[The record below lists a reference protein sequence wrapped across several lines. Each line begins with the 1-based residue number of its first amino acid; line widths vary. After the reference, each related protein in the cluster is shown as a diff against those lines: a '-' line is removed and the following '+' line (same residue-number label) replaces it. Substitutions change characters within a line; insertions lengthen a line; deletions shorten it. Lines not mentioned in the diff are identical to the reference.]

1 MRKTYATLRA
11 LCWRDVASLCIKPTW
26 QRRLPAV
33 SIGVAM
39 FTILAF
45 GIVRLVDGSLVNA
58 LAVRAVQV
66 SGGSYHSLALSSS
79 GAVYAWGWNGFGQLG
94 NGTTTDSHIPVAV
107 KTVGT
112 SMAGKSITQISA
124 GGSFNDGHSLA
135 RASDGTV
142 YAWGRGVY
150 GQLGNGTTTDSN
162 VPVAVKTV
170 GTPMAAKTII
180 QISAGAG
187 HSLALASDGTVY
199 AWGQNTYG
207 QLGNNVT
214 TNSSSPVAVQTTG
227 TPMAGKSIVN
237 IAAGGYHSLALADD
251 GTVYAWGYNPTGQ
264 LGNGATVDSRTPVAV
279 KATGTPMAGKNII
292 KIAAGVHNSL
302 ALASDG
308 TVYTWGRGE
317 FGQLGNGTTTDSNIP
332 VAVKTVGTPM
342 ASKTIIGI
350 SGGPAYMLAVDSNG
364 KVYGW
369 GRNANGQLGS
379 LSHTDSSVPVA
390 SQIPAGKSIIQ
401 VSAGGWDGSH
411 SLALTHD
418 NIVYGRGRNSN
429 GQLGNNSTSDSLAA
443 VVAQLNLMDTPSTPT
458 QVVVE
463 PGNAKAT
470 ISWQSPVVTGG
481 KSIVGYVLRYRTIGA
496 VDWTTVDVAATVT
509 SHAITGLTNDQ
520 IYQTQVAAKTAA
532 GTGDFSSII
541 LATPHAKPTI
551 ANVSPAIGPVAGG
564 QNVTITGTNF
574 TLKGKKIVQTANGN
588 GYSLA
593 LADDGTVYAWGQN
606 NYGQLG
612 NGTTTNSSVP
622 VAVKTTGTPMEGKRI
637 IKVSTKV
644 WYSLALADDGTVYAW
659 GFNGSGQLGDGTILT
674 HSSTPVAVKIAG
686 TPMEGK
692 TIVGIAAGA
701 SHSLALASDGTIYVW
716 GGNAYGQ
723 FGNGVTA
730 TSSVVP
736 VAVKT
741 VGTPM
746 DNKKIIQIHAG
757 YHHSLALASDG
768 TVYTWGQNTYGQLGN
783 NTMINANVPVSVQ
796 TIGTP
801 MAGKII
807 VQLAAGNSQ
816 SVALAS
822 DGTIYAWG
830 WNKYGQLG
838 NGMTVDSRIPVAVKV
853 TGTPMAGKV
862 ITQVAANNAHTL
874 AVASD
879 GSVYNWGWNQYGQL
893 GNGTATNSSVPV
905 AVKTTGTPMAGKT
918 ITQIT
923 SGGSANSL
931 ALASDG
937 TMYAWGW
944 GQYGQLGDGTIG
956 TDAKVPVA
964 VSTAPPSALAPST
977 PKVTF
982 DGIEATNVAVVNNT
996 TITATTPAHAAG
1008 LVDVAIDL
1016 GDGDE
1021 LYKATK
1027 ANNYRYATVPDAP
1040 TNLATAPLDNAVR
1053 LTWTAPA
1060 NNGGTPITDYV
1071 IQYSADGGITWST
1084 YSHIASTS
1092 TAVTI
1097 PFLTPTT
1104 YTFRVAAV
1112 NAIGTGAYSA
1122 TATGQIR
1129 YITLSAPTSVDIA
1142 VTPAGGTK
1150 MSSKSANVLVAT
1162 NAATGYKLSLSTQ
1175 SANRNLT
1182 NGSQTI
1188 TPTAGTQT
1196 APVALSGS
1204 AWGYRVNGIGNFGS
1218 TTTAENNVASS
1229 AYTWSGVPDHA
1240 APHVIRTTTVAN
1252 PTAETTAVWY
1262 GVSVTGSQQSGIYTA
1277 TVTYTAINN

>member
-1 MRKTYATLRA
+1 MRKIHAILEA
-11 LCWRDVASLCIKPTW
+11 LYWRDVTSLYIKPTW

-33 SIGVAM
+33 GVGVAM
-39 FTILAF
+39 FTVLAF
-45 GIVRLVDGSLVNA
+45 GIVRLMDGFLVSA

-79 GAVYAWGWNGFGQLG
+79 GAVYAWGWNGSGQLG
-94 NGTTTDSHIPVAV
+94 NGTTADSHIPVAV
-107 KTVGT
+107 KVVGT
-112 SMAGKSITQISA
+112 PMAGKNITQISA

-170 GTPMAAKTII
+170 GTPMAAKTIT

-520 IYQTQVAAKTAA
+520 IYQTQVAAKTAT
-532 GTGDFSSII
+532 GTGDFSSIV
-541 LATPHAKPTI
+541 LATPHATPTI
-551 ANVSPAIGPVAGG
+551 TNVSPAIGPVAGG

-574 TLKGKKIVQTANGN
+574 MPKGKKIVQTANGS

-593 LADDGTVYAWGQN
+593 LASDGTVYAWGQN

-612 NGTTTNSSVP
+612 NGTTTDSNVP
-622 VAVKTTGTPMEGKRI
+622 VAVKTVGTPMEGKKI
-637 IKVSTKV
+637 IQVSTKV
-644 WYSLALADDGTVYAW
+644 WYSLALASDGTVYAW
-659 GFNGSGQLGDGTILT
+659 GLNGSGQLGDGTIT
-674 HSSTPVAVKIAG
+674 HSSTPVAVKTIG

-701 SHSLALASDGTIYVW
+701 SHSLALASDGKIYVW

-723 FGNGVTA
+723 FGNGVTT

-757 YHHSLALASDG
+757 YYHSLALASDG
-768 TVYTWGQNTYGQLGN
+768 TVYAWGQNTYGQLGN
-783 NTMINANVPVSVQ
+783 NTMINANAPVSVQ

-807 VQLAAGNSQ
+807 IQLAAGNSQ

-830 WNKYGQLG
+830 WNMYGQLG
-838 NGMTVDSRIPVAVKV
+838 NGTTVDTRIPVAVKV

-862 ITQVAANNAHTL
+862 IAQVAASNAHTL

-879 GSVYNWGWNQYGQL
+879 GTVYDWGWNQYGQL
-893 GNGTATNSSVPV
+893 GNNTTTNSSVPV
-905 AVKTTGTPMAGKT
+905 AVQTTGTPMVGKV
-918 ITQIT
+918 ISQVT

-937 TMYAWGW
+937 TMYTWGW
-944 GQYGQLGDGTIG
+944 GQHGQLGNGTIG
-956 TDAKVPVA
+956 TDAKTPLA
-964 VSTAPPSALAPST
+964 VSTTPPSALAPSA

-982 DGIEATNVAVVNNT
+982 DGIEATNVTIVNST

-1021 LYKATK
+1021 LYKAVKTSS
-1027 ANNYRYATVPDAP
+1027 YRYATVPDVP

-1092 TAVTI
+1092 TTVTI

-1112 NAIGTGAYSA
+1112 NAIGMGAYSA

-1175 SANRNLT
+1175 NANRNLT

-1188 TPTAGTQT
+1188 MPTAGTQT
-1196 APVALSGS
+1196 APATLSGS

-1229 AYTWSGVPDHA
+1229 AYTWAGVPDHT
-1240 APHVIRTTTVAN
+1240 APHVIRTTAIAN
-1252 PTAETTAVWY
+1252 PTAETTTVWY
-1262 GVSVTGSQQSGIYTA
+1262 GVSATGSQQSGIYTA

>member
-1 MRKTYATLRA
+1 MRKIHAVLEA
-11 LCWRDVASLCIKPTW
+11 LYWRDVTSLYIKPTW

-33 SIGVAM
+33 GVSVAM
-39 FTILAF
+39 FTVLAF
-45 GIVRLVDGSLVNA
+45 GIVRLMDGFLVSA

-79 GAVYAWGWNGFGQLG
+79 GAVYAWGWNGSGQLG
-94 NGTTTDSHIPVAV
+94 NGTTADSHIPVAV
-107 KTVGT
+107 KVVGT
-112 SMAGKSITQISA
+112 PMAGKNITQISA

-170 GTPMAAKTII
+170 GTPMAAKTIT

-237 IAAGGYHSLALADD
+237 IAAGGYHSIALADD

-520 IYQTQVAAKTAA
+520 IYQTQVAAKTAT
-532 GTGDFSSII
+532 GTGDFSSIV

-551 ANVSPAIGPVAGG
+551 TNVSPAIGPVAGG

-574 TLKGKKIVQTANGN
+574 MPKGKKIVQTANGS

-593 LADDGTVYAWGQN
+593 LASDGTVYAWGQN

-612 NGTTTNSSVP
+612 NGTTTDSNVP
-622 VAVKTTGTPMEGKRI
+622 VAVKTVGTPMEGKKI
-637 IKVSTKV
+637 IQVSTKV
-644 WYSLALADDGTVYAW
+644 WYSLALASDGTVYAW
-659 GFNGSGQLGDGTILT
+659 GLNGSGQLGDGTIT
-674 HSSTPVAVKIAG
+674 HSSTPVAVKTIG

-701 SHSLALASDGTIYVW
+701 SHSLALASDGKIYVW

-723 FGNGVTA
+723 FGNGVTT

-757 YHHSLALASDG
+757 YYHSLALASDG
-768 TVYTWGQNTYGQLGN
+768 TVYAWGQNTYGQLGN
-783 NTMINANVPVSVQ
+783 NTMINANAPVSVQ

-807 VQLAAGNSQ
+807 IQLAAGNSQ

-830 WNKYGQLG
+830 WNMYGQLG
-838 NGMTVDSRIPVAVKV
+838 NGTTVDTRIPVAVKV

-862 ITQVAANNAHTL
+862 IAQVAASNAHTL

-879 GSVYNWGWNQYGQL
+879 GTVYDWGWNQYGQL
-893 GNGTATNSSVPV
+893 GNNTTTNSSVPV
-905 AVKTTGTPMAGKT
+905 AVQTTGTPMVGKV
-918 ITQIT
+918 ISQVT

-937 TMYAWGW
+937 TMYTWGW
-944 GQYGQLGDGTIG
+944 GQHGQLGNGTIG
-956 TDAKVPVA
+956 TDAKTPLA
-964 VSTAPPSALAPST
+964 VSTAPPSALAPSA

-982 DGIEATNVAVVNNT
+982 DGIEATNVTIVNST

-1021 LYKATK
+1021 LYKTAKTSS
-1027 ANNYRYATVPDAP
+1027 YRYATVPDAP

-1060 NNGGTPITDYV
+1060 NNGGSPITDYV

-1092 TAVTI
+1092 TTVTI

-1112 NAIGTGAYSA
+1112 NAIGTSAYSA

-1175 SANRNLT
+1175 NANRNLT

-1188 TPTAGTQT
+1188 MPTAGTQT
-1196 APVALSGS
+1196 APATLSGS

-1218 TTTAENNVASS
+1218 TTTAENNVTSS
-1229 AYTWSGVPDHA
+1229 AYTWAGVPDHT
-1240 APHVIRTTTVAN
+1240 APHVIRTTAIAN
-1252 PTAETTAVWY
+1252 PTAETTTVWY
-1262 GVSVTGSQQSGIYTA
+1262 GVSATGSQQSGIYTA

>member
-1 MRKTYATLRA
+1 MRKIHAILEA
-11 LCWRDVASLCIKPTW
+11 LYWRDVTSLYIKPTW

-33 SIGVAM
+33 GVGVAM
-39 FTILAF
+39 FTVLAF
-45 GIVRLVDGSLVNA
+45 GIVRLMDGFLVSA

-79 GAVYAWGWNGFGQLG
+79 GAVYAWGWNGSGQLG
-94 NGTTTDSHIPVAV
+94 NGTTADSHIPVAV
-107 KTVGT
+107 KVVGT
-112 SMAGKSITQISA
+112 PMAGKNITQISA

-170 GTPMAAKTII
+170 GTPMAAKTIT

-463 PGNAKAT
+463 SGNAKAT

-520 IYQTQVAAKTAA
+520 IYQTQVAAKTAT
-532 GTGDFSSII
+532 GTGDFSSIV

-551 ANVSPAIGPVAGG
+551 TNVSPAIGPVAGG

-574 TLKGKKIVQTANGN
+574 MPKGKKIVQTANGS

-593 LADDGTVYAWGQN
+593 LASDGTVYTWGQN

-612 NGTTTNSSVP
+612 NGTTTDSNVP
-622 VAVKTTGTPMEGKRI
+622 VAVKTVGTPMEGKKI
-637 IKVSTKV
+637 IQVSTKV
-644 WYSLALADDGTVYAW
+644 WYSLALASDGTVYAW
-659 GFNGSGQLGDGTILT
+659 GLNGSGQLGDGTIT
-674 HSSTPVAVKIAG
+674 HSSTPVAVKTIG

-701 SHSLALASDGTIYVW
+701 SHSLALASDGKIYVW

-723 FGNGVTA
+723 FGNGVTT

-757 YHHSLALASDG
+757 YYHSLALASDG
-768 TVYTWGQNTYGQLGN
+768 TVYAWGQNTYGQLGN
-783 NTMINANVPVSVQ
+783 NTMINANAPVSVQ

-807 VQLAAGNSQ
+807 IQLAAGNSQ

-830 WNKYGQLG
+830 WNMYGQLG
-838 NGMTVDSRIPVAVKV
+838 NGTTVDTRIPVAVKV

-862 ITQVAANNAHTL
+862 IAQVAASNAHTL

-879 GSVYNWGWNQYGQL
+879 GTVYDWGWNQYGQL
-893 GNGTATNSSVPV
+893 GNNTTTNSSVPV
-905 AVKTTGTPMAGKT
+905 AVQTTGTPMVGKV
-918 ITQIT
+918 ISQVT

-937 TMYAWGW
+937 TMYTWGW
-944 GQYGQLGDGTIG
+944 GQHGQLGNGTIG
-956 TDAKVPVA
+956 TDAKTPLA
-964 VSTAPPSALAPST
+964 VSTAPPSALAPSA

-982 DGIEATNVAVVNNT
+982 DGIEATNVTIVNST
-996 TITATTPAHAAG
+996 TITATTPAHAAS

-1021 LYKATK
+1021 LYKAAKTSS
-1027 ANNYRYATVPDAP
+1027 YRYATVPDAP

-1092 TAVTI
+1092 TTVTI

-1129 YITLSAPTSVDIA
+1129 YITLSAPTSVDIT

-1175 SANRNLT
+1175 NANRNLT

-1196 APVALSGS
+1196 APATLSGS

-1218 TTTAENNVASS
+1218 TTTAENNVTSS
-1229 AYTWSGVPDHA
+1229 AYTWAGVPDHT
-1240 APHVIRTTTVAN
+1240 APHVIRTTAIAN
-1252 PTAETTAVWY
+1252 PTAETTTVWY
-1262 GVSVTGSQQSGIYTA
+1262 GVSATGSQQSGIYTA

>member
-1 MRKTYATLRA
+1 MRKIHAILEA
-11 LCWRDVASLCIKPTW
+11 LYWRDVTSLYIKPTW

-33 SIGVAM
+33 GVGVAM
-39 FTILAF
+39 FTVLAF
-45 GIVRLVDGSLVNA
+45 GIVRLMDGFLVSA

-79 GAVYAWGWNGFGQLG
+79 GAVYAWGWNGSGQLG
-94 NGTTTDSHIPVAV
+94 NGTTADSHIPVAV
-107 KTVGT
+107 KVVGT
-112 SMAGKSITQISA
+112 PMAGKNITQISA

-170 GTPMAAKTII
+170 GTPMAAKTIT

-317 FGQLGNGTTTDSNIP
+317 FGQLGNGTTTDSNVP

-520 IYQTQVAAKTAA
+520 IYQTQVAAKTAT
-532 GTGDFSSII
+532 GTGDFSSIV

-551 ANVSPAIGPVAGG
+551 TNVSPAIGPVAGG

-574 TLKGKKIVQTANGN
+574 MPKGKKIVQTANGS

-593 LADDGTVYAWGQN
+593 LASDGTVYAWGQN

-612 NGTTTNSSVP
+612 NGTTTDSNVP
-622 VAVKTTGTPMEGKRI
+622 VAVKTVGTPMEGKKI
-637 IKVSTKV
+637 IQVSTKV
-644 WYSLALADDGTVYAW
+644 WYSLALASDGTVYAW
-659 GFNGSGQLGDGTILT
+659 GLNGSGQLGDGTIT
-674 HSSTPVAVKIAG
+674 HSSTPVAVKTIG

-701 SHSLALASDGTIYVW
+701 SHSLALASDGKIYVW

-723 FGNGVTA
+723 FGNGVTT

-757 YHHSLALASDG
+757 YYHSLALASDG
-768 TVYTWGQNTYGQLGN
+768 TVYAWGQNTYGQLGN
-783 NTMINANVPVSVQ
+783 NTMINANAPVSVQ

-807 VQLAAGNSQ
+807 IQLAAGNSQ

-830 WNKYGQLG
+830 WNMYGQLG
-838 NGMTVDSRIPVAVKV
+838 NGTTVDTRIPVAVKV

-862 ITQVAANNAHTL
+862 IAQVAASNAHTL

-879 GSVYNWGWNQYGQL
+879 GTVYDWGWNQYGQL
-893 GNGTATNSSVPV
+893 GNNTTTNSSVPV
-905 AVKTTGTPMAGKT
+905 AVQTTGTPMVGKV
-918 ITQIT
+918 ISQVT

-937 TMYAWGW
+937 TMYTWGW
-944 GQYGQLGDGTIG
+944 GQHGQLGNGTIG
-956 TDAKVPVA
+956 TDAKTPLA
-964 VSTAPPSALAPST
+964 VSTTPPSALAPSA

-982 DGIEATNVAVVNNT
+982 DGIEATNVTIVNST

-1021 LYKATK
+1021 LYKAVKTSS
-1027 ANNYRYATVPDAP
+1027 YRYATVPDVP

-1092 TAVTI
+1092 TTVTI

-1112 NAIGTGAYSA
+1112 NAIGMGAYSA

-1175 SANRNLT
+1175 NANRNLT

-1188 TPTAGTQT
+1188 MPTAGTQT
-1196 APVALSGS
+1196 APATLSGS

-1229 AYTWSGVPDHA
+1229 AYTWAGVPDHT
-1240 APHVIRTTTVAN
+1240 APHVIRTTAIAN
-1252 PTAETTAVWY
+1252 PTAETTTVWY
-1262 GVSVTGSQQSGIYTA
+1262 GVSATGSQQSGIYTA

>member
-1 MRKTYATLRA
+1 
-11 LCWRDVASLCIKPTW
+11 
-26 QRRLPAV
+26 
-33 SIGVAM
+33 M
-39 FTILAF
+39 FTVLAF
-45 GIVRLVDGSLVNA
+45 GIVRLMDGFLVSA

-79 GAVYAWGWNGFGQLG
+79 GAVYAWGWNGSGQLG
-94 NGTTTDSHIPVAV
+94 NGTTADSHIPVAV
-107 KTVGT
+107 KVVGT
-112 SMAGKSITQISA
+112 PMAGKNITQISA

-170 GTPMAAKTII
+170 GTPMEGKKII
-180 QISAGAG
+180 QVSTKVWY
-187 HSLALASDGTVY
+187 SLALASDGTVY
-199 AWGQNTYG
+199 AWG
-207 QLGNNVT
+207 L
-214 TNSSSPVAVQTTG
+214 
-227 TPMAGKSIVN
+227 
-237 IAAGGYHSLALADD
+237 
-251 GTVYAWGYNPTGQ
+251 
-264 LGNGATVDSRTPVAV
+264 
-279 KATGTPMAGKNII
+279 
-292 KIAAGVHNSL
+292 
-302 ALASDG
+302 
-308 TVYTWGRGE
+308 
-317 FGQLGNGTTTDSNIP
+317 
-332 VAVKTVGTPM
+332 
-342 ASKTIIGI
+342 
-350 SGGPAYMLAVDSNG
+350 
-364 KVYGW
+364 
-369 GRNANGQLGS
+369 
-379 LSHTDSSVPVA
+379 
-390 SQIPAGKSIIQ
+390 
-401 VSAGGWDGSH
+401 
-411 SLALTHD
+411 
-418 NIVYGRGRNSN
+418 
-429 GQLGNNSTSDSLAA
+429 
-443 VVAQLNLMDTPSTPT
+443 
-458 QVVVE
+458 
-463 PGNAKAT
+463 
-470 ISWQSPVVTGG
+470 
-481 KSIVGYVLRYRTIGA
+481 
-496 VDWTTVDVAATVT
+496 
-509 SHAITGLTNDQ
+509 
-520 IYQTQVAAKTAA
+520 
-532 GTGDFSSII
+532 
-541 LATPHAKPTI
+541 
-551 ANVSPAIGPVAGG
+551 
-564 QNVTITGTNF
+564 
-574 TLKGKKIVQTANGN
+574 
-588 GYSLA
+588 
-593 LADDGTVYAWGQN
+593 
-606 NYGQLG
+606 
-612 NGTTTNSSVP
+612 
-622 VAVKTTGTPMEGKRI
+622 
-637 IKVSTKV
+637 
-644 WYSLALADDGTVYAW
+644 
-659 GFNGSGQLGDGTILT
+659 NGSGQLGDGTIT
-674 HSSTPVAVKIAG
+674 HSSTPVAVKTIG

-692 TIVGIAAGA
+692 TIVEIAAGA
-701 SHSLALASDGTIYVW
+701 SHSLALASDGKIYVW

-723 FGNGVTA
+723 FGNGVTT

-757 YHHSLALASDG
+757 YYHSLALASDG
-768 TVYTWGQNTYGQLGN
+768 TVYAWGQNTYGQLGN
-783 NTMINANVPVSVQ
+783 NTMINANAPVSVQ

-807 VQLAAGNSQ
+807 IQLAAGNSQ

-830 WNKYGQLG
+830 WNMYGQLG
-838 NGMTVDSRIPVAVKV
+838 NGTTVDTRIPVAVKV

-862 ITQVAANNAHTL
+862 IAQVAASNAHTL

-879 GSVYNWGWNQYGQL
+879 GTVYDWGWNQYGQL
-893 GNGTATNSSVPV
+893 GNNTTTNSSVPV
-905 AVKTTGTPMAGKT
+905 AVQTTGTPMVGKV
-918 ITQIT
+918 ISQVT

-937 TMYAWGW
+937 TMYTWGW
-944 GQYGQLGDGTIG
+944 SQHGQLGNGTIG
-956 TDAKVPVA
+956 TDAKTPLA
-964 VSTAPPSALAPST
+964 VSTTPPSALAPSA

-982 DGIEATNVAVVNNT
+982 DGIEATNVTVVNST
-996 TITATTPAHAAG
+996 TITAATPAHAAG

-1016 GDGDE
+1016 GNGDE
-1021 LYKATK
+1021 LYKAVKTSS
-1027 ANNYRYATVPDAP
+1027 YRYATVPDAP

-1092 TAVTI
+1092 TTVTI

-1175 SANRNLT
+1175 NANRNLT

-1188 TPTAGTQT
+1188 TPTAGTQI
-1196 APVALSGS
+1196 APATLSGS

-1229 AYTWSGVPDHA
+1229 AYTWAGVPDHT
-1240 APHVIRTTTVAN
+1240 APHVIRTTAIAN
-1252 PTAETTAVWY
+1252 PTAETTTVWY
-1262 GVSVTGSQQSGIYTA
+1262 GVSATGSQQSGIYTA

>member
-1 MRKTYATLRA
+1 MRKIHAILEA
-11 LCWRDVASLCIKPTW
+11 LYWRDVTSLYIKPTW

-33 SIGVAM
+33 GVGVAM
-39 FTILAF
+39 FTVLAF
-45 GIVRLVDGSLVNA
+45 GIVRLMDGFLVSA

-79 GAVYAWGWNGFGQLG
+79 GAVYAWGWNGSGQLG
-94 NGTTTDSHIPVAV
+94 NGTTADSHIPVAV
-107 KTVGT
+107 KVVGT
-112 SMAGKSITQISA
+112 PMAGKNITQISA

-170 GTPMAAKTII
+170 GTPMAAKTIT

-463 PGNAKAT
+463 SGNAKAT

-520 IYQTQVAAKTAA
+520 IYQTQVAAKTAT
-532 GTGDFSSII
+532 GTGDFSSIV

-551 ANVSPAIGPVAGG
+551 TNVSPAIGPVAGG

-574 TLKGKKIVQTANGN
+574 MPKGKKIVQTANGS

-593 LADDGTVYAWGQN
+593 LASDGTVYAWGQN

-612 NGTTTNSSVP
+612 NGTTTDSNVP
-622 VAVKTTGTPMEGKRI
+622 VAVKTVGTPMEGKKI
-637 IKVSTKV
+637 IQVSTKV
-644 WYSLALADDGTVYAW
+644 WYSLALASDGTVYAW
-659 GFNGSGQLGDGTILT
+659 GLNGSGQLGDGTIT
-674 HSSTPVAVKIAG
+674 HSSTPVAVKTIG

-701 SHSLALASDGTIYVW
+701 SHSLALASDGKIYVW

-723 FGNGVTA
+723 FGNGVTT

-757 YHHSLALASDG
+757 YYHSLALASDG
-768 TVYTWGQNTYGQLGN
+768 TVYAWGQNTYGQLGN
-783 NTMINANVPVSVQ
+783 NTMINANAPVSVQ

-807 VQLAAGNSQ
+807 IQLAAGNSQ

-830 WNKYGQLG
+830 WNMYGQLG
-838 NGMTVDSRIPVAVKV
+838 NGTTVDTRIPVAVKV

-862 ITQVAANNAHTL
+862 IAQVAASNAHTL

-879 GSVYNWGWNQYGQL
+879 GTVYDWGWNQYGQL
-893 GNGTATNSSVPV
+893 GNNTTTNSSVPV
-905 AVKTTGTPMAGKT
+905 AVQTTGTPMVGKV
-918 ITQIT
+918 ISQVT

-937 TMYAWGW
+937 TMYTWGW
-944 GQYGQLGDGTIG
+944 GQHGQLGNGTIG
-956 TDAKVPVA
+956 TDAKTPLA
-964 VSTAPPSALAPST
+964 VSTAPPSALAPSA

-982 DGIEATNVAVVNNT
+982 DGIEATNVTIVNST
-996 TITATTPAHAAG
+996 TITATTPAHAAS

-1027 ANNYRYATVPDAP
+1027 TSSYRYATVPDAP

-1092 TAVTI
+1092 TTVTI

-1129 YITLSAPTSVDIA
+1129 YITLSAPTSVDIT

-1175 SANRNLT
+1175 NANRNLT

-1196 APVALSGS
+1196 APATLSGS

-1218 TTTAENNVASS
+1218 TTTAENNVTSS
-1229 AYTWSGVPDHA
+1229 AYTWAGVPDHT
-1240 APHVIRTTTVAN
+1240 APHVIRTTAIAN
-1252 PTAETTAVWY
+1252 PTAETTTVWY
-1262 GVSVTGSQQSGIYTA
+1262 GVSATGSQQSGIYTA

>member
-1 MRKTYATLRA
+1 MRKIHAVLEA
-11 LCWRDVASLCIKPTW
+11 LYWRDVTSLYIKPTW

-33 SIGVAM
+33 GVSVAM
-39 FTILAF
+39 FTVLAF
-45 GIVRLVDGSLVNA
+45 GIVRLMDGFLVSA

-79 GAVYAWGWNGFGQLG
+79 GAVYAWGWNGSGQLG
-94 NGTTTDSHIPVAV
+94 NGTTADSHIPVAV
-107 KTVGT
+107 KVVGT
-112 SMAGKSITQISA
+112 PMAGKNITQISA

-170 GTPMAAKTII
+170 GTPMAAKTIT

-207 QLGNNVT
+207 QLGNN
-214 TNSSSPVAVQTTG
+214 
-227 TPMAGKSIVN
+227 
-237 IAAGGYHSLALADD
+237 
-251 GTVYAWGYNPTGQ
+251 
-264 LGNGATVDSRTPVAV
+264 
-279 KATGTPMAGKNII
+279 
-292 KIAAGVHNSL
+292 
-302 ALASDG
+302 
-308 TVYTWGRGE
+308 
-317 FGQLGNGTTTDSNIP
+317 
-332 VAVKTVGTPM
+332 
-342 ASKTIIGI
+342 
-350 SGGPAYMLAVDSNG
+350 
-364 KVYGW
+364 
-369 GRNANGQLGS
+369 
-379 LSHTDSSVPVA
+379 
-390 SQIPAGKSIIQ
+390 
-401 VSAGGWDGSH
+401 
-411 SLALTHD
+411 
-418 NIVYGRGRNSN
+418 
-429 GQLGNNSTSDSLAA
+429 
-443 VVAQLNLMDTPSTPT
+443 
-458 QVVVE
+458 
-463 PGNAKAT
+463 
-470 ISWQSPVVTGG
+470 
-481 KSIVGYVLRYRTIGA
+481 
-496 VDWTTVDVAATVT
+496 
-509 SHAITGLTNDQ
+509 
-520 IYQTQVAAKTAA
+520 
-532 GTGDFSSII
+532 
-541 LATPHAKPTI
+541 
-551 ANVSPAIGPVAGG
+551 
-564 QNVTITGTNF
+564 
-574 TLKGKKIVQTANGN
+574 
-588 GYSLA
+588 
-593 LADDGTVYAWGQN
+593 
-606 NYGQLG
+606 
-612 NGTTTNSSVP
+612 
-622 VAVKTTGTPMEGKRI
+622 
-637 IKVSTKV
+637 
-644 WYSLALADDGTVYAW
+644 
-659 GFNGSGQLGDGTILT
+659 
-674 HSSTPVAVKIAG
+674 
-686 TPMEGK
+686 
-692 TIVGIAAGA
+692 
-701 SHSLALASDGTIYVW
+701 
-716 GGNAYGQ
+716 
-723 FGNGVTA
+723 
-730 TSSVVP
+730 
-736 VAVKT
+736 
-741 VGTPM
+741 
-746 DNKKIIQIHAG
+746 
-757 YHHSLALASDG
+757 
-768 TVYTWGQNTYGQLGN
+768 
-783 NTMINANVPVSVQ
+783 TMINANAPVSVQ

-807 VQLAAGNSQ
+807 IQLAAGNSQ

-830 WNKYGQLG
+830 WNRYGQLG
-838 NGMTVDSRIPVAVKV
+838 NGTTVDTRIPVAVKV

-862 ITQVAANNAHTL
+862 IAQVAASNAHTL

-879 GSVYNWGWNQYGQL
+879 GTVYDWGWNQYGQL
-893 GNGTATNSSVPV
+893 GNNTTTNSSVPV
-905 AVKTTGTPMAGKT
+905 AVQTTGTPMVGKV
-918 ITQIT
+918 ISQVT

-937 TMYAWGW
+937 TMYTWGW
-944 GQYGQLGDGTIG
+944 SQHGQLGNGTIG
-956 TDAKVPVA
+956 TDAKTPLA
-964 VSTAPPSALAPST
+964 VSTTPPSALAPSA

-982 DGIEATNVAVVNNT
+982 DGIEATNVTVVNST
-996 TITATTPAHAAG
+996 TITAATPAHAAG

-1016 GDGDE
+1016 GNGDE
-1021 LYKATK
+1021 LYKAVKTSS
-1027 ANNYRYATVPDAP
+1027 YRYATVPDAP

-1060 NNGGTPITDYV
+1060 NNGGSPITDYV

-1092 TAVTI
+1092 TTVTI

-1175 SANRNLT
+1175 STNRNLT

-1188 TPTAGTQT
+1188 APTAGTQT
-1196 APVALSGS
+1196 APIALSGS

-1218 TTTAENNVASS
+1218 TTIAENNVASS
-1229 AYTWSGVPDHA
+1229 AYTWAGVPDHA